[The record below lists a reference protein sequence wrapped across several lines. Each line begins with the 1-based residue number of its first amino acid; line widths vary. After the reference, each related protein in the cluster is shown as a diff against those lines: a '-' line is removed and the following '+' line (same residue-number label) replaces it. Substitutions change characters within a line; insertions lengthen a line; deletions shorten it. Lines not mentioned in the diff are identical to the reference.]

1 MTVLVLDDKSTGRK
15 TSTSGLCRHIE
26 RHGYLLFWLANGGCL
41 AALHHLGRL
50 SESAV
55 VGLHLA
61 NVALLAALEFLTPCN
76 RQWLLIQQGQV
87 QWRLLTKTYLW
98 YLFDSRVWFR
108 AHGVVV
114 AALGVWIARR
124 LSLTPTELPPV
135 FQFVGFALF
144 IDFARYWIHRGQ
156 HGLTALW
163 RWHTMHHTPTHL
175 TPARAWWTHP
185 VDDTI
190 VYSLEVVLMVTLGLD
205 PLVILTYVSID
216 NSFQLLNHA
225 NVRLRRGWLGVLF
238 QHPRYHLVHH
248 RQLEAGEATKNFGE
262 MLTVWD
268 RIFGTFE
275 TLPAAHME
283 TLVIGIAPVKE
294 RSLWSQLTA
303 PFYRPV
309 DKL

>member
-1 MTVLVLDDKSTGRK
+1 
-15 TSTSGLCRHIE
+15 
-26 RHGYLLFWLANGGCL
+26 
-41 AALHHLGRL
+41 
-50 SESAV
+50 
-55 VGLHLA
+55 
-61 NVALLAALEFLTPCN
+61 
-76 RQWLLIQQGQV
+76 
-87 QWRLLTKTYLW
+87 
-98 YLFDSRVWFR
+98 
-108 AHGVVV
+108 
-114 AALGVWIARR
+114 
-124 LSLTPTELPPV
+124 
-135 FQFVGFALF
+135 
-144 IDFARYWIHRGQ
+144 
-156 HGLTALW
+156 
-163 RWHTMHHTPTHL
+163 MHHAPTHL